1 MPARWKRS
9 SDPPGIPTESRA
21 AKGGTR
27 FVDSKMDS
35 RTRILILIVFG
46 TLILGGASPLLVLAG
61 SSNAPGGIAMIDF
74 HATEAGLKDHLK
86 VLTKDIGE
94 RSVRFPA
101 RLQRTAGYVLEF
113 YRGIGA
119 EARLEPYRYQGFEVA
134 NVVA

>member
-46 TLILGGASPLLVLAG
+46 TLILFMAELVKSLVG
-61 SSNAPGGIAMIDF
+61 FLGAPG
-74 HATEAGLKDHLK
+74 
-86 VLTKDIGE
+86 
-94 RSVRFPA
+94 R
-101 RLQRTAGYVLEF
+101 
-113 YRGIGA
+113 
-119 EARLEPYRYQGFEVA
+119 
-134 NVVA
+134 